1 MFFKCNCISDHYLH
15 KRTNENTEL
24 YSLEGRRFR
33 AKVVDVYD
41 GDTITVVFKLNGS
54 YVKYKVRMY
63 GYDSPE
69 MKPSKKL
76 LNRIDIIA
84 NAKYAKLKLSNKIL
98 NKTVILQCL
107 DWDKYGR
114 LLATVFL
121 QHSRYFVCTTD
132 ENINNW
138 MVEEGLGKLYFGGK
152 KE

>member
-1 MFFKCNCISDHYLH
+1 MIFNCIPDYYLQ
-15 KRTNENTEL
+15 KRNNKNTEL
-24 YSLEGRRFR
+24 YSLKGKTFR

-41 GDTITVVFKLNGS
+41 GDTITVVFKLDGK
-54 YVKYKVRMY
+54 YVKYKIRMY

-76 LNRIDIIA
+76 SNRKDIIA

-121 QHSRYFVCTTD
+121 QYSRYFVCTTD

>member
-33 AKVVDVYD
+33 AKVVDIYD
-41 GDTITVVFKLNGS
+41 GDTITVVFKLNRS

-84 NAKYAKLKLSNKIL
+84 NAKYAKKKLSEKIL
-98 NKTVILQCL
+98 NEIIILECL
-107 DWDKYGR
+107 KWDKYGR
-114 LLATVFL
+114 LLAIVYL
-121 QHSRYFVCTTD
+121 QHSRLFFCNID

-138 MVEEGLGKLYFGGK
+138 MVEEGLGKPYFGGK
-152 KE
+152 KS